1 MRRNKSMKRLK
12 YVLALI
18 LMLGLLVGLGYSS
31 VYGLGADKSGSLSS
45 IDLGLDLAGGV
56 SITYEVV
63 GEQNPDKEDMA
74 DTIFKLQK
82 RVEQYST
89 EAQVY
94 QEGSNR
100 INIEIPGVSDANAIL
115 EELGQPGNLYFI
127 AQTDADGNQ
136 NYTYSSGITQDADGN
151 YVMDPSGQVGYA
163 LSKSIEELQADGQ
176 IVLGGADVT
185 VAQAGYQKDSY
196 GAQEPVV
203 SLEFSEAGKAA
214 FAEATKK
221 AYANGESIA
230 IYYDGQFISVPNVQA
245 EITDGKAVITGMESF
260 EAADNLASMIRI
272 GGLKLQLNELRSNV
286 VGAQLGS
293 DAIRTSLIAAA
304 VGFALIA
311 VFMIVFFRL
320 LGLSATIALAFYSGL
335 MVFLLSAFEMTLTL
349 PGIAGIILSIGMAVD
364 ANVLVFSRIKEEIA
378 AGKHVDEARKN
389 GYNKALSSI
398 LDGNITTLI
407 VAAVLWFLGTGS
419 IKGFAE
425 TLILGIIL
433 SMFTALVVTRTI
445 TSILYGIGLQ
455 SQVLYGKARPVKK
468 FDFVAKRKMFY
479 GISLAIVAAGLIVMA
494 VNASAGKG
502 AFNYSLDFIGGT
514 STTVTFDRAYDL
526 AELESTVAQDIKSA
540 AGINELQIQ
549 TVTGTNQVIFKSST
563 LDVKQREAVESIL
576 ESNYGV
582 SKDNIAAETI
592 SGVIS
597 SEMRTSAIEALVV
610 ALILMLIYIWIRFK
624 DIKFGAS
631 AIIALAHDA
640 LIVVVSY
647 AFTRLSVGTTFIA
660 VVLTIIG
667 YSINDTIVTFDRI
680 RENMHLATNKKE
692 TAALVN
698 DSVSQ
703 TVTRSLFTSATTFF
717 TVLALYIFGV
727 ADIKAFALPLM
738 VGVISG
744 TYSSIFVA
752 SPMWYDLKTKFK
764 TLFGSKTAVEAGTE
778 KA

>member
-1 MRRNKSMKRLK
+1 MKRIK
-12 YVLALI
+12 YVVALI
-18 LMLGLLVGLGYSS
+18 LILALLGGLGYSV
-31 VYGLGADKSGSLSS
+31 VYGLGEDKSGSLSS

-63 GEQNPDKEDMA
+63 GDETPSKEDMS
-74 DTIFKLQK
+74 DTIYKLQQ
-82 RVEQYST
+82 RVDQYST
-89 EAQVY
+89 ESQVY
-94 QEGSNR
+94 QEGTNR

-127 AQTDADGNQ
+127 AQTDADGNE
-136 NYTYSSGITQDADGN
+136 NYHYSSGYTVDDDGN
-151 YVMDPSGQVGYA
+151 VVMDENPQFGYI
-163 LSKSIEELQADGQ
+163 LDKTLEELQADGS
-176 IVLGGADVT
+176 IVLSGEDV
-185 VAQAGYQKDSY
+185 AASQAVYQQDSY

-203 SLEFSEAGKAA
+203 SLEFTDKGAKA
-214 FAEATKK
+214 FADATTK
-221 AYANGESIA
+221 AFANSESIG
-230 IYYDGQFISVPNVQA
+230 IYYDGEFISVPNVQA
-245 EITDGKAVITGMESF
+245 AITDGKAVITGMSSY

-293 DAIRTSLIAAA
+293 DAIRTSLYAAA

-311 VFMIVFFRL
+311 IFMIAIFRL
-320 LGLSATIALAFYSGL
+320 LGVSATLALAFYTGF

-378 AGKHVDEARKN
+378 AGKDVDAARKN

-425 TLILGIIL
+425 TLMLGIIL
-433 SMFTALVVTRTI
+433 SMFTALVVTRLI
-445 TSILYGIGLQ
+445 TSVLYGIGLQ
-455 SQVLYGKARPVKK
+455 SVALYGKARKLNK
-468 FDFVAKRKMFY
+468 IDFVGKRKIFY
-479 GISLAIVAAGLIVMA
+479 GISCAVLVAGIIVMS
-494 VNASAGKG
+494 VNAGAGKG
-502 AFNYSLDFIGGT
+502 AFNYSLDFVGGT
-514 STTVTFDRAYDL
+514 STTVTFDKAYEL
-526 AELESTVAQDIKSA
+526 SELESGAAADIKAA

-549 TVTGTNQVIFKSST
+549 TVTGTNQVIFKSTT
-563 LDVKQREAVESIL
+563 LDVDQREAVESIL
-576 ESNYGV
+576 ESKYNV
-582 SKDNIAAETI
+582 SADNIAAETI

-597 SEMRTSAIEALVV
+597 SEMRTSAIEALVI

-624 DIKFGAS
+624 DIKFGTA

-640 LIVVVSY
+640 LMVIVSY
-647 AFTRLSVGTTFIA
+647 AFTRLAVGSTFIA

-680 RENMHLATNKKE
+680 RENQHLATGRKE
-692 TAALVN
+692 LEDLVN
-698 DSVSQ
+698 GSVTQ
-703 TVTRSLFTSATTFF
+703 TITRSLFTSATTFF

-738 VGVISG
+738 VGVICG
-744 TYSSIFVA
+744 TYSSICIA
-752 SPMWYDLKTKFK
+752 SPIWYDFK
-764 TLFGSKTAVEAGTE
+764 TGFKNFISKKAE
-778 KA
+778 KAENV

>member
-1 MRRNKSMKRLK
+1 MKRLK
-12 YVLALI
+12 YVVALI
-18 LMLGLLVGLGYSS
+18 LTLALLGGIGYSA
-31 VYGLGADKSGSLSS
+31 VNGLGADKSGSLSS
-45 IDLGLDLAGGV
+45 INLGLDLAGGV

-63 GEQNPDKEDMA
+63 GDENPSKEDMS
-74 DTIFKLQK
+74 DTILKLQR

-89 EAQVY
+89 ESQVY

-127 AQTDADGNQ
+127 AQTDSEGNE
-136 NYTYSSGITQDADGN
+136 NYTYSNGYTVDDDGN
-151 YVMDPSGQVGYA
+151 MVMDENPVFGYV
-163 LSKSIEELQADGQ
+163 LNKSLEELQADGS
-176 IVLGGADVT
+176 IVLSGNEVE
-185 VAQAGYQKDSY
+185 VAQAASQQDEY

-203 SLEFSEAGKAA
+203 SLEFSESGTKA
-214 FAEATKK
+214 FADATTK
-221 AYANGESIA
+221 AYAAGESIG
-230 IYYDGQFISVPNVQA
+230 IYYDGEFISVPNVQA
-245 EITDGKAVITGMESF
+245 AITNGKAVITGMSSF
-260 EAADNLASMIRI
+260 EAAENLASMIRI

-320 LGLSATIALAFYSGL
+320 LGLSATLALGFYSG
-335 MVFLLSAFEMTLTL
+335 MIVFLLSAFEMTLTL

-378 AGKHVDEARKN
+378 GGKDVDAARKN

-433 SMFTALVVTRTI
+433 SMFTALVVTRWI
-445 TSILYGIGLQ
+445 TTLLYGIGLQ
-455 SQVLYGKARPVKK
+455 SPVLYGKAKPVKK
-468 FDFVAKRKMFY
+468 FNFIAKRKIFY
-479 GISLAIVAAGLIVMA
+479 AISCGIVLIGVIFMA

-502 AFNYSLDFIGGT
+502 AFNYSLDFVGGT
-514 STTVTFDRAYDL
+514 SNTVTFDRQYDL

-540 AGINELQIQ
+540 AGINEIQIQ
-549 TVTGTNQVIFKSST
+549 TVTGTNQVIFKTTT
-563 LDVKQREAVESIL
+563 LDVTQREAVENIL

-582 SKDNIAAETI
+582 SSDNIAAETI
-592 SGVIS
+592 SGAIS
-597 SEMRTSAIEALVV
+597 KEMRAAALEALAV

-624 DIKFGAS
+624 DIKFGAA

-640 LIVVVSY
+640 LIVIVSY
-647 AFTRLSVGTTFIA
+647 AITRLAVGSTFIA

-680 RENMHLATNKKE
+680 RENLHNAASKKDME
-692 TAALVN
+692 ELVN
-698 DSVSQ
+698 NSVSQ
-703 TVTRSLFTSATTFF
+703 TITRSLFTSATTFF
-717 TVLALYIFGV
+717 TVCALYIFGV

-738 VGVISG
+738 VGVICG
-744 TYSSIFVA
+744 TYSSIFIA
-752 SPMWYDLKTKFK
+752 SPMWFDLKTKFNTFLKK
-764 TLFGSKTAVEAGTE
+764 TEA
-778 KA
+778 

>member
-1 MRRNKSMKRLK
+1 MKRLK

-18 LMLGLLVGLGYSS
+18 LTLGLLGGIGYSA
-31 VYGLGADKSGSLSS
+31 VFGLGADKSGSLSS

-63 GEQNPDKEDMA
+63 GDGTPSKEDMS
-74 DTIFKLQK
+74 DTIYKLQQ
-82 RVEQYST
+82 RVQQYST
-89 EAQVY
+89 ESQVY
-94 QEGSNR
+94 QEGTNR
-100 INIEIPGVSDANAIL
+100 INIEIPGVSDANKIL
-115 EELGQPGNLYFI
+115 EDLGQPGNLYFI
-127 AQTDADGNQ
+127 AQTDANGND
-136 NYTYSSGITQDADGN
+136 NYTYHSGITEDGN
-151 YVMDPSGQVGYA
+151 IEVDENGVMIYGYQ
-163 LSKSIEELQADGQ
+163 LNKTIEELQAEGS
-176 IVLGGADVT
+176 IVLGGEDVEA
-185 VAQAGYQKDSY
+185 AQAAYQQDSY

-203 SLEFSEAGKAA
+203 SLEFTENGAKA
-214 FAEATKK
+214 FADATTK
-221 AYANGESIA
+221 AFANGESIG

-245 EITDGKAVITGMESF
+245 AITDGKAVITGMSSF

-293 DAIRTSLIAAA
+293 DAIKTSLYAAA

-311 VFMIVFFRL
+311 IFMIVFFRL
-320 LGLSATIALAFYSGL
+320 LGLSATLALAFYSGL

-378 AGKHVDEARKN
+378 VGKPVDEARKN

-407 VAAVLWFLGTGS
+407 IAAVLLWKGTGS

-433 SMFTALVVTRTI
+433 SMFTALVITRWI

-455 SQVLYGKARPVKK
+455 SPVLYGKAKKVKK
-468 FDFVAKRKMFY
+468 FDFVAKRKIFY
-479 GISLAIVAAGLIVMA
+479 AISCAIVIAGVVVMG

-502 AFNYSLDFIGGT
+502 AFNYSLDFVGGT
-514 STTVTFDRAYDL
+514 STTVTFDKAYTL
-526 AELESTVAQDIKSA
+526 AELESGVKEDIKSA
-540 AGINELQIQ
+540 AGINEVLIQ
-549 TVTGTNQVIFKSST
+549 TVTGTNQVIFKTST
-563 LDVKQREAVESIL
+563 LTVDQREAVDQIL
-576 ESNYGV
+576 EANYGV
-582 SKDNIAAETI
+582 TPENIAAETI

-597 SEMRTSAIEALVV
+597 SEMRTDAIVALAIALV
-610 ALILMLIYIWIRFK
+610 LMLIYIWIRFK
-624 DIKFGAS
+624 DIKFGAA

-647 AFTRLSVGTTFIA
+647 AFTRLAVGNTFIA

-680 RENMHLATNKKE
+680 RENLHLATGKKE
-692 TAALVN
+692 LEDLVN
-698 DSVSQ
+698 TSVSQ

-717 TVLALYIFGV
+717 TVFALYIFGV

-738 VGVISG
+738 VGVICG
-744 TYSSIFVA
+744 TYSSIFIA
-752 SPMWYDLKTKFK
+752 SPMWYDLKTSFK
-764 TLFGSKTAVEAGTE
+764 NFIGSK
-778 KA
+778 KAE

>member
-1 MRRNKSMKRLK
+1 MKRLK

-18 LMLGLLVGLGYSS
+18 LCLGLLGGLGYAA
-31 VYGLGADKSGSLSS
+31 VNGLGADKSGSLSS

-63 GEQNPDKEDMA
+63 GDENPSKEDMS
-74 DTIFKLQK
+74 DTIFKLQQ
-82 RVEQYST
+82 RVQQYST
-89 EAQVY
+89 EALVY

-100 INIEIPGVSDANAIL
+100 INIEIPGVSDANKIL
-115 EELGQPGNLYFI
+115 EDLGQPGNLYFI
-127 AQTDADGNQ
+127 AQTDSTGAD
-136 NYTYSSGITQDADGN
+136 NYTYHSGITEDGQLETDEDGN
-151 YVMDPSGQVGYA
+151 FIYGWQ
-163 LSKSIEELQADGQ
+163 LNKTIEELQAEGS
-176 IVLGGADVT
+176 IVLGGNDVE
-185 VAQAGYQKDSY
+185 VAQAVYQQDSY

-203 SLEFSEAGKAA
+203 SLEFTESGAQA
-214 FAEATKK
+214 FADATTK
-221 AYANGESIA
+221 AYAAGESIG
-230 IYYDGQFISVPNVQA
+230 IYYDGKFISVPNVQA
-245 EITDGKAVITGMESF
+245 AITDGKAVITGMESY

-311 VFMIVFFRL
+311 IFMIVFFRI
-320 LGLSATIALAFYSGL
+320 LGVSATLALAFYSGL

-364 ANVLVFSRIKEEIA
+364 ANVLVFSRIKEEIRS
-378 AGKHVDEARKN
+378 GKAVDEARKN

-455 SQVLYGKARPVKK
+455 SPVLYGKAKEAPKV
-468 FDFVAKRKMFY
+468 DFVGKRKIFY
-479 GISLAIVAAGLIVMA
+479 GVSCAIVVAGFIVMG
-494 VNASAGKG
+494 VNSGAGKG
-502 AFNYSLDFIGGT
+502 AFNYSLDFVGGT
-514 STTVTFDRAYDL
+514 STTVTFDRSYEL
-526 AELESTVAQDIKSA
+526 SELESTVANDIKSA
-540 AGINELQIQ
+540 AGINEILIQ
-549 TVTGTNQVIFKSST
+549 TVSGTNQVIFKTTT
-563 LDVKQREAVESIL
+563 LSVDQREAVEDIL
-576 ESNYGV
+576 ETNYGV
-582 SKDNIAAETI
+582 TADNIAAETI

-597 SEMRTSAIEALVV
+597 SEMRSSAIEALVI

-624 DIKFGAS
+624 DIKFGAA

-640 LIVVVSY
+640 LIVIVSY
-647 AFTRLSVGTTFIA
+647 AFTRLAVGNTFIA

-680 RENMHLATNKKE
+680 RENQHLATGKKE
-692 TAALVN
+692 MAELVN
-698 DSVSQ
+698 TSVSQ
-703 TVTRSLFTSATTFF
+703 TVTRSLFTSITTFF
-717 TVLALYIFGV
+717 TVLALYVFGV

-752 SPMWYDLKTKFK
+752 SPMWYDLKTGFK
-764 TLFGSKTAVEAGTE
+764 TFFGKKTAE
-778 KA
+778 

>member
-1 MRRNKSMKRLK
+1 MKRLK

-18 LMLGLLVGLGYSS
+18 LCLGLLGGLGYTA
-31 VYGLGADKSGSLSS
+31 VNGLGADKSGSLSS

-63 GEQNPDKEDMA
+63 GDENPSKEDMS
-74 DTIFKLQK
+74 DTIFKLQQ
-82 RVEQYST
+82 RVQQYST
-89 EAQVY
+89 EALVY

-100 INIEIPGVSDANAIL
+100 INIEIPGVSDANKIL
-115 EELGQPGNLYFI
+115 EDLGQPGNLYFI
-127 AQTDADGNQ
+127 AQTDASGAD
-136 NYTYSSGITQDADGN
+136 NYTYHSGINEDGTLETDEDGN
-151 YVMDPSGQVGYA
+151 FIYGWQ
-163 LSKSIEELQADGQ
+163 LNKTIEELQADGS
-176 IVLGGADVT
+176 IVLGGNDVE
-185 VAQAGYQKDSY
+185 VAQAVYQQDSY

-203 SLEFSEAGKAA
+203 SLEFTEDGAKA
-214 FAEATKK
+214 FADATTK
-221 AYANGESIA
+221 AFAASESIG
-230 IYYDGQFISVPNVQA
+230 IYYDGKFISVPNVQA
-245 EITDGKAVITGMESF
+245 AITDGKAVITGMESF

-311 VFMIVFFRL
+311 IFMIVFFRI
-320 LGLSATIALAFYSGL
+320 LGLSATLALAFYSGL
-335 MVFLLSAFEMTLTL
+335 IVFLLSAFDMTLTL

-364 ANVLVFSRIKEEIA
+364 ANVLVFSRIKEEIRS
-378 AGKHVDEARKN
+378 GKAVDEARKN

-455 SQVLYGKARPVKK
+455 SPVLYGKAKEAPKV
-468 FDFVAKRKMFY
+468 DFVGKRKIFY
-479 GISLAIVAAGLIVMA
+479 GISCAIIIAGFVVMG
-494 VNASAGKG
+494 VNSGAGKG
-502 AFNYSLDFIGGT
+502 AFNYSLDFVGGT
-514 STTVTFDRAYDL
+514 STTVTFDRTYEL
-526 AELESTVAQDIKSA
+526 SELEQTVANDIKSA
-540 AGINELQIQ
+540 AGINEILIQ
-549 TVTGTNQVIFKSST
+549 TVSGTNQVIFKTTT
-563 LDVKQREAVESIL
+563 LSVDQREAVEKVL
-576 ESNYGV
+576 EDNYGV
-582 SKDNIAAETI
+582 ASDNIAAETI

-597 SEMRTSAIEALVV
+597 SEMRSSAVEALVI

-624 DIKFGAS
+624 DIKFGAA

-640 LIVVVSY
+640 LIVIVSY
-647 AFTRLSVGTTFIA
+647 AFTRLAVGNTFIA

-680 RENMHLATNKKE
+680 RENQHLATGKKE
-692 TAALVN
+692 MAELVN
-698 DSVSQ
+698 TSVSQ
-703 TVTRSLFTSATTFF
+703 TVTRSLFTSLTTFF
-717 TVLALYIFGV
+717 TVLALYVFGV

-752 SPMWYDLKTKFK
+752 SPLWYDLKTGFK
-764 TLFGSKTAVEAGTE
+764 TFFGKKTAE
-778 KA
+778 